1 MSISEKITTTTE
13 YNGNNTSTIGE
24 NNEDHDG
31 IQTIIIYILIGL
43 AIIIVLTTILC
54 VYYCKV
60 VKKNN
65 ETEVKRENIEY
76 YDADLPYENNYYD
89 SIK

>member
-1 MSISEKITTTTE
+1 MLVPI
-13 YNGNNTSTIGE
+13 IGAAC
-24 NNEDHDG
+24 G
-31 IQTIIIYILIGL
+31 FCL
-43 AIIIVLTTILC
+43 IVLATVIF

-89 SIK
+89 SLK